1 MVKISDRLKTAASLI
16 REGAVLADVGT
27 DHGYVPIYLLEQKKI
42 KSAIAMDINKGP
54 LERAREHIHLYGMD
68 AYIQTRLSDGV
79 AALEKGEADSILIAG
94 MGGGLVMHILE
105 EGKDI
110 CQAAGELILQPQSEL
125 CSVREYL
132 AENGYVTESERMVFE
147 DGKYYPMMRVHYKAE
162 KNEDADKAIKD
173 MENRLI
179 RNLSKGY
186 KQRVGF
192 AQALLG
198 NPEYLILDEP
208 TVGLDP
214 SQVVEVRNLI
224 MSLKKEHTIILSS
237 HILQEI
243 QAVCERV
250 VIISHGEI
258 RAMDTIK
265 HLEDSMGTSVVINIK
280 AEGDRE
286 KVSACISSVAGIG
299 SVTEVISEGGNVNT
313 YKISAENDDVR
324 KEILSALVKND
335 ISVSEVSSERP
346 SLEEVFVQLTASAP
360 KKRDLR
366 DLLNEMESENPYYD
380 KEEQ

>member
-1 MVKISDRLKTAASLI
+1 MIEIKNLTKFYGNNAAVKNISFTVKDHEILGFLGPNGAGKSTTMNIITGYLPSSGGKVLI
-16 REGAVLADVGT
+16 GGT
-27 DHGYVPIYLLEQKKI
+27 DIAENPSEAKRKIGYLPEIPPVYPDMKVKEYLKF
-42 KSAIAMDINKGP
+42 
-54 LERAREHIHLYGMD
+54 
-68 AYIQTRLSDGV
+68 
-79 AALEKGEADSILIAG
+79 
-94 MGGGLVMHILE
+94 
-105 EGKDI
+105 
-110 CQAAGELILQPQSEL
+110 AAGIK
-125 CSVREYL
+125 
-132 AENGYVTESERMVFE
+132 GIK
-147 DGKYYPMMRVHYKAE
+147 GAE
-162 KNEDADKAIKD
+162 KKAQVEDAMEKLKIKD

-224 MSLKKEHTIILSS
+224 MSLKKDHTIILSS

-258 RAMDTIK
+258 RAMDSIK
-265 HLEDSMGTSVVINIK
+265 HLEESMGTSVVINIK

-286 KVSACISSVAGIG
+286 KISACISSVAGIG
-299 SVTEVISEGGNVNT
+299 SVTEVIPEGCNVNT

-324 KEILSALVKND
+324 KDILSALVKND

>member
-1 MVKISDRLKTAASLI
+1 MIEIKNLTKFYGNNAAVKNISFTVKDHEILGFLGPNGAGKSTTMNIITGYLPSSGGKVLI
-16 REGAVLADVGT
+16 GGT
-27 DHGYVPIYLLEQKKI
+27 DIAENPSEAKRKIGYLPEIPPVYPDMKVKEYLKF
-42 KSAIAMDINKGP
+42 
-54 LERAREHIHLYGMD
+54 
-68 AYIQTRLSDGV
+68 
-79 AALEKGEADSILIAG
+79 
-94 MGGGLVMHILE
+94 
-105 EGKDI
+105 
-110 CQAAGELILQPQSEL
+110 AAGIK
-125 CSVREYL
+125 
-132 AENGYVTESERMVFE
+132 GIK
-147 DGKYYPMMRVHYKAE
+147 GAE
-162 KNEDADKAIKD
+162 KKAQVEDAMEKLKIKD

-224 MSLKKEHTIILSS
+224 MSLKKDHTIILSS

-286 KVSACISSVAGIG
+286 IISACISSVAGIG
-299 SVTEVISEGGNVNT
+299 SVTEVIPEGDNVNT

-324 KEILSALVKND
+324 KDILSALVKND

>member
-1 MVKISDRLKTAASLI
+1 MIEIKNLTKFYGHNAAVKNISFTVKDHEILGFLGPNGAGKSTTMNIITGYLPSSGGKVLIGGVDIAENPSEAKRKIGYLPEIPPVYPDMKVKEYLKF
-16 REGAVLADVGT
+16 
-27 DHGYVPIYLLEQKKI
+27 
-42 KSAIAMDINKGP
+42 
-54 LERAREHIHLYGMD
+54 
-68 AYIQTRLSDGV
+68 
-79 AALEKGEADSILIAG
+79 
-94 MGGGLVMHILE
+94 
-105 EGKDI
+105 
-110 CQAAGELILQPQSEL
+110 AAGIK
-125 CSVREYL
+125 
-132 AENGYVTESERMVFE
+132 GIK
-147 DGKYYPMMRVHYKAE
+147 GAE
-162 KNEDADKAIKD
+162 KKAQVEDAMEKLKIKD

-265 HLEDSMGTSVVINIK
+265 HLEDSMGTSVIINIK

-286 KVSACISSVAGIG
+286 KISACISSVAGIG
-299 SVTEVISEGGNVNT
+299 SVTEVIPEGGNVNT

>member
-1 MVKISDRLKTAASLI
+1 MIEIKNLTKFYGNNAAVKNISFTVKDHEILGFLGPNGAGKSTTMNIITGYLPSSGGKVLI
-16 REGAVLADVGT
+16 GGT
-27 DHGYVPIYLLEQKKI
+27 DIAENPSEAKRKIGYLPEIPPVYPDMKVKEYLKF
-42 KSAIAMDINKGP
+42 
-54 LERAREHIHLYGMD
+54 
-68 AYIQTRLSDGV
+68 
-79 AALEKGEADSILIAG
+79 
-94 MGGGLVMHILE
+94 
-105 EGKDI
+105 
-110 CQAAGELILQPQSEL
+110 AAGIK
-125 CSVREYL
+125 
-132 AENGYVTESERMVFE
+132 GIK
-147 DGKYYPMMRVHYKAE
+147 GAE
-162 KNEDADKAIKD
+162 KKAQVEDAMEKLKIKD

-224 MSLKKEHTIILSS
+224 MSLKKDHTIILSS

-286 KVSACISSVAGIG
+286 KISACISSIAGIG
-299 SVTEVISEGGNVNT
+299 SVTEVIPEGDNVNT

-324 KEILSALVKND
+324 KDILSALVKND

>member
-1 MVKISDRLKTAASLI
+1 MIEIKNLTKFYGHNAAVKNISFTVKDHEILGFLGPNGAGKSTTMNIITGFLPSSGGKVLVGGVDIAENPTEAKRKIGYLPEIPPVYPDMKVKEYLKF
-16 REGAVLADVGT
+16 
-27 DHGYVPIYLLEQKKI
+27 
-42 KSAIAMDINKGP
+42 
-54 LERAREHIHLYGMD
+54 
-68 AYIQTRLSDGV
+68 
-79 AALEKGEADSILIAG
+79 
-94 MGGGLVMHILE
+94 
-105 EGKDI
+105 
-110 CQAAGELILQPQSEL
+110 AAGIK
-125 CSVREYL
+125 
-132 AENGYVTESERMVFE
+132 GIK
-147 DGKYYPMMRVHYKAE
+147 GAE
-162 KNEDADKAIKD
+162 KKTQVEEAMEKLKIKD

-224 MSLKKEHTIILSS
+224 LSLKKEHTIILSS

-265 HLEDSMGTSVVINIK
+265 HLEESMGTSVIINIK
-280 AEGDRE
+280 AEGDKD
-286 KVSACISSVAGIG
+286 KVGACITSVAGIDAI
-299 SVTEVISEGGNVNT
+299 TEAIPAGENIYT
-313 YKISAENDDVR
+313 YKISAENDDIR
-324 KEILSALVKND
+324 KEIISVLVKND
-335 ISVSEVSSERP
+335 FSVSEVSSERP
-346 SLEEVFVQLTASAP
+346 SLEEVFVQLTATAP
-360 KKRDLR
+360 KKKDLK
-366 DLLNEMESENPYYD
+366 DLLDEMESEAPYSD

>member
-1 MVKISDRLKTAASLI
+1 MIEIKNLTKFYGHNAAVKNISFTVKDHEILGFLGPNGAGKSTTMNIITGYLPSSGGTVLIGGVDIAENPSEAKRKIGYLPEIPPVYPDMKVKEYLKF
-16 REGAVLADVGT
+16 
-27 DHGYVPIYLLEQKKI
+27 
-42 KSAIAMDINKGP
+42 
-54 LERAREHIHLYGMD
+54 
-68 AYIQTRLSDGV
+68 
-79 AALEKGEADSILIAG
+79 
-94 MGGGLVMHILE
+94 
-105 EGKDI
+105 
-110 CQAAGELILQPQSEL
+110 AAGIKG
-125 CSVREYL
+125 VK
-132 AENGYVTESERMVFE
+132 G
-147 DGKYYPMMRVHYKAE
+147 AE
-162 KNEDADKAIKD
+162 KKAQVEDAMEKLKIKD

-265 HLEDSMGTSVVINIK
+265 HLEDSMGTSVVISVK

-286 KVSACISSVAGIG
+286 KVTACISAVAGIG
-299 SVTEVISEGGNVNT
+299 SVTEVIPESGNVNT
-313 YKISAENDDVR
+313 YKISADSDDVR
-324 KEILSALVKND
+324 KDILSALVKND

>member
-1 MVKISDRLKTAASLI
+1 MIEIKNLTKFYGNNAAVKNISFTVKDHEILGFLGPNGAGKSTTMNIITGYLPSSGGKVLI
-16 REGAVLADVGT
+16 GGT
-27 DHGYVPIYLLEQKKI
+27 DIAENPSEAKRKIGYLPEIPPVYPDMKVKEYLKF
-42 KSAIAMDINKGP
+42 
-54 LERAREHIHLYGMD
+54 
-68 AYIQTRLSDGV
+68 
-79 AALEKGEADSILIAG
+79 
-94 MGGGLVMHILE
+94 
-105 EGKDI
+105 
-110 CQAAGELILQPQSEL
+110 AAGIK
-125 CSVREYL
+125 
-132 AENGYVTESERMVFE
+132 GIK
-147 DGKYYPMMRVHYKAE
+147 GAE
-162 KNEDADKAIKD
+162 KKAQVEDAMEKLKIKD

-224 MSLKKEHTIILSS
+224 MSLKKDHTIILSS

-286 KVSACISSVAGIG
+286 KISACISSVAGIG
-299 SVTEVISEGGNVNT
+299 SVTEVIPEGGNVNT

-324 KEILSALVKND
+324 KDILSALVKND

-366 DLLNEMESENPYYD
+366 DLLNEMESENPNYD

>member
-1 MVKISDRLKTAASLI
+1 MIEIKNLTKFYGHNAAVKNISFTVKDHEILGFLGPNGAGKSTTMNIITGYLPSSGGKVLIGGVDIAESPSEAKRKIGYLPEIPPVYPDMKVKEYLKF
-16 REGAVLADVGT
+16 
-27 DHGYVPIYLLEQKKI
+27 
-42 KSAIAMDINKGP
+42 
-54 LERAREHIHLYGMD
+54 
-68 AYIQTRLSDGV
+68 
-79 AALEKGEADSILIAG
+79 
-94 MGGGLVMHILE
+94 
-105 EGKDI
+105 
-110 CQAAGELILQPQSEL
+110 AAGIK
-125 CSVREYL
+125 
-132 AENGYVTESERMVFE
+132 GIK
-147 DGKYYPMMRVHYKAE
+147 GAE
-162 KNEDADKAIKD
+162 KKAQVEDAMEKLKIKD

-299 SVTEVISEGGNVNT
+299 SVTEVIPEGGNVNT

>member
-1 MVKISDRLKTAASLI
+1 MIEIKNLTKFYGNNAAVKNISFTVKDHEILGFLGPNGAGKSTTMNIITGYLPSSGGKVLIGDTDIAENPSEAKRKIGYLPEIPPVYPDMKVKEYLKF
-16 REGAVLADVGT
+16 
-27 DHGYVPIYLLEQKKI
+27 
-42 KSAIAMDINKGP
+42 
-54 LERAREHIHLYGMD
+54 
-68 AYIQTRLSDGV
+68 
-79 AALEKGEADSILIAG
+79 
-94 MGGGLVMHILE
+94 
-105 EGKDI
+105 
-110 CQAAGELILQPQSEL
+110 AAGIK
-125 CSVREYL
+125 
-132 AENGYVTESERMVFE
+132 GIK
-147 DGKYYPMMRVHYKAE
+147 GAE
-162 KNEDADKAIKD
+162 KKAQVEDAMEKLKIKD

-224 MSLKKEHTIILSS
+224 MSLKKDHTIILSS

-265 HLEDSMGTSVVINIK
+265 HLEESMGTSVVINIK

-286 KVSACISSVAGIG
+286 KISACISSVAGIG
-299 SVTEVISEGGNVNT
+299 SVTEVIPEGGNVNT

-324 KEILSALVKND
+324 KDILSALVKND